1 MNNKKIAIFTYWWSE
16 DNYGQML
23 QAFALQTYLKSC
35 GYDSEI
41 VRYRKT
47 KRTIY
52 DHLVLLL
59 KRFLDSFL
67 KTNYLAREDAI
78 PQDVKDLGF
87 QLFRDSVLRMSLL
100 QYDSLRDLRKL
111 PPEAETYICGSDK
124 IWATYPRDIFRT
136 DVFDAFT
143 LNFGRSDKK
152 RIAYAP
158 SIGKG
163 EISNIAARRFLR
175 NLKRFD
181 GISVRE
187 KSAAELLSTIGIDG
201 VVWVPD
207 PTQLIG
213 SEGYLR
219 FIDSNPTKYQKTWF
233 FYGLNNPSYITSNQ
247 IAKELLSKG
256 VDFAYTGANGNTDD
270 LINCYPTI
278 PEWLNYM
285 YYAKNVI
292 TNSYHGCI
300 FCILFHKNFYY
311 IPVLPDKNGL
321 PDERV
326 LSIMNR
332 YEIQDRAIQTLEELQ
347 QVITNPYKPIDWDS
361 VDAKREE
368 FVQVGKDFLA
378 KHLGDSTT

>member
-1 MNNKKIAIFTYWWSE
+1 MKIAIFTYWWSE
-16 DNYGQML
+16 DNYGQLL

-35 GYDSEI
+35 GYESEI

-47 KRTIY
+47 KKTVSDRI
-52 DHLVLLL
+52 V
-59 KRFLDSFL
+59 FLIKKSLDNFL
-67 KTNYLAREDAI
+67 KTNYLTNDGQLQIEN
-78 PQDVKDLGF
+78 DLGF
-87 QLFRDSVLRMSLL
+87 QLFRDSVLQMSST
-100 QYDSLRDLRKL
+100 QYDSLRELRKW
-111 PPEAETYICGSDK
+111 PPKADIYICGSDK

-143 LNFGRSDKK
+143 LEFGRNQTK

-158 SIGKG
+158 SIGKS
-163 EISNIAARRFLR
+163 EIPRIAARRFR
-175 NLKRFD
+175 WNLKRFN

-187 KSAAELLSTIGIDG
+187 ESAAKLLTVLGIDG

-213 SEGYLR
+213 AEGYIH
-219 FIDSNPTKYQKTWF
+219 FIDQDSTKYQKTWF
-233 FYGLNNPSYITSNQ
+233 VYGLNNPSYITGNQ
-247 IAKELLSKG
+247 IAKELKNNN
-256 VDFAYTGANGNTDD
+256 VDFAYAGANGNTDE

-278 PEWLNYM
+278 PEWLSYM
-285 YYAKNVI
+285 YYSKNVI

-311 IPVLPDKNGL
+311 APVLPDKNGL

-326 LSIMNR
+326 LSIMDR
-332 YEIQDRAIQTLEELQ
+332 YEIKDRAVQTLEELQ
-347 QVITNPYKPIDWDS
+347 QILDNPFKSIDWNS

-368 FVQVGKDFLA
+368 FVQVGKHFLA
-378 KHLGDSTT
+378 KHLGDLST